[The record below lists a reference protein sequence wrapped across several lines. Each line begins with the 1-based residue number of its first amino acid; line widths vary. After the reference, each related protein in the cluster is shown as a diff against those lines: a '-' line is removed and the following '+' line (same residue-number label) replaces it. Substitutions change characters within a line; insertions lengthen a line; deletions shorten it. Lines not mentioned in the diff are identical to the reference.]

1 MIVVFVCLP
10 LKRAVIIL
18 SETGF
23 NAIKAFLCFW
33 CHDDGNTFFMV
44 VIFLSEYKIIFLEL
58 VIAPFPVH
66 LLSLIPMIS
75 MLYFFISLS
84 ICAALPASYIVRT
97 FHAPMY
103 WACFG
108 CNNDGNNDGLFVL
121 LAVIF
126 PFLKW

>member
-1 MIVVFVCLP
+1 
-10 LKRAVIIL
+10 
-18 SETGF
+18 
-23 NAIKAFLCFW
+23 
-33 CHDDGNTFFMV
+33 MV
-44 VIFLSEYKIIFLEL
+44 FLEL
-58 VIAPFPVH
+58 VVIAPFPVH

-108 CNNDGNNDGLFVL
+108 CNNVSNNDGLFVL
-121 LAVIF
+121 LSVIF
-126 PFLKW
+126 S